1 MFYPV
6 TQDIGKKVM
15 TKFWSDLTSQLHPY
29 EAGEQPQD
37 QQYLKLN
44 TNENPYPPSP
54 LALNRIKESAS
65 ELLRLYPD
73 PESSKLK
80 NAISKL
86 YSIDSNKIF
95 VGNGS
100 DEVLALSFM
109 AFFKQQQAIS
119 FPDISYSFYPVY
131 CNLFEIQYQCFVLN
145 SNFEIDINSIPKN
158 NGGIIFPNPNAPTS
172 LYLETSNVEKILQQN
187 PDVVVI
193 VDEAYI
199 DFGGK
204 SCIALIDKYPNLLVI
219 QTLSKSRSLAGLRV
233 GFAIGDSQLIAGL
246 ERVKN
251 SFNSYPLDLLAIEG
265 AVAAIDDSVY
275 FNKCCSDII
284 ATRDWLSSELTK
296 LSFTVLP
303 SKTNFVFVKHKT
315 KSAADLYTQLKENGI
330 LVRYFDKPKIN
341 NYLRI
346 TIGKRNDMALFVE
359 KVQSLL

>member
-1 MFYPV
+1 
-6 TQDIGKKVM
+6 M
-15 TKFWSDLTSQLHPY
+15 TKFWSELTSQLHPY

-54 LALNRIKESAS
+54 KVVSRIKEFVTDS
-65 ELLRLYPD
+65 LRLYPD
-73 PESSKLK
+73 PDASKLK
-80 NAISKL
+80 NAISEL
-86 YSIDSNKIF
+86 YSVDSSNIF

-109 AFFKQQQAIS
+109 AFFKQKQAIT

-131 CNLFEIQYQCFVLN
+131 CNLFEIKYNCFNLN
-145 SNFEIDINSIPKN
+145 SDFEININTIPKS

-172 LYLETSNVEKILQQN
+172 LYLETSKIELLLKQHN
-187 PDVVVI
+187 NTVII

-199 DFGGK
+199 DFAGE
-204 SCIALIDKYPNLLVI
+204 SCISLIDKYPNLLVI

-233 GFAIGDSQLIAGL
+233 GFAIGNSNLIDGL

-265 AVAAIDDSVY
+265 AVAAINDTQY
-275 FNKCCSDII
+275 FNSCCENIV
-284 ATRDWLSSELTK
+284 ATREWLITELKK
-296 LSFTVLP
+296 LSFNVLA

-315 KSAADLYTQLKENGI
+315 KSASSLYKKLKQQGI

-341 NYLRI
+341 EYLRI
-346 TIGKRNDMALFVE
+346 TIGLREDMEIFLN
-359 KVQSLL
+359 KLKILLTD